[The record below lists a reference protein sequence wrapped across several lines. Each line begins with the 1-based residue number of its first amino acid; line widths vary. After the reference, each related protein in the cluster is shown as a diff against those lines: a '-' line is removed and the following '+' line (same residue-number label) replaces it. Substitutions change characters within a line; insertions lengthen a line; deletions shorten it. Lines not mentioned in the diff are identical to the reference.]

1 MIISE
6 VERCLQVRVTL
17 PSYTCGLEMK
27 KSYFLAR
34 FCVLTAVLL
43 QIQSSEAVTLSRLA
57 GISRRFGGI

>member
-1 MIISE
+1 
-6 VERCLQVRVTL
+6 VRVTL